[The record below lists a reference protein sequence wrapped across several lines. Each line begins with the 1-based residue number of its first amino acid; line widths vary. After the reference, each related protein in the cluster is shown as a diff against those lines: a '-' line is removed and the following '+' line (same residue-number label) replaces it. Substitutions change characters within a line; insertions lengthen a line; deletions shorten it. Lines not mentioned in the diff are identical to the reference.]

1 MKKDK
6 TTSVYAALK
15 VGLSTEK
22 RLITSLIHMEEK
34 HILQEN
40 EMEKETTLRKVW
52 VLSQGRK
59 KEKTTETTLKFLN
72 SEDEPKFHFH
82 AKKKKRENKRKL

>member
-1 MKKDK
+1 
-6 TTSVYAALK
+6 
-15 VGLSTEK
+15 
-22 RLITSLIHMEEK
+22 
-34 HILQEN
+34 
-40 EMEKETTLRKVW
+40 MEKETTLRKVW